1 MTCRWAGSVKEA
13 AVTTTSAGPGVVMVR
28 ATGIDPVDRAD
39 ALRRLGA
46 VAAFFRRTEPHSP
59 VAYLVQRA
67 IRWADMPL
75 DVWLREVVA
84 NDDVLSRVKETLGIK
99 EPE

>member
-1 MTCRWAGSVKEA
+1 M
-13 AVTTTSAGPGVVMVR
+13 
-28 ATGIDPVDRAD
+28 
-39 ALRRLGA
+39 
-46 VAAFFRRTEPHSP
+46 FFRRTEPNSP
-59 VAYLVQRA
+59 VANLIQRA

-99 EPE
+99 EPA